1 MVVCLFERILSR
13 HYNIDEYRDIFVKKS
28 LDLYYKKTKE
38 LASWLRAV
46 DYTFLFCYDSQIR
59 AFANVLSNHI
69 QAKSSNNYEININ
82 IPNSKSTRNIERIKK
97 CYIFACKNKFKIIL
111 DKIFRIHKCIGV
123 ITCRFNNLNNHFVSI
138 EDTCKGIFKKTP
150 KKYLSYYIDI
160 LLNSKNGVWI
170 KVFSEFENFEE
181 NIDKDKMIEIFKTTQ
196 REMLCFSHLNCTLY
210 IIDKS
215 DLALDEST
223 YRKKFLKKSIK
234 NRYKISFHSTLPNI
248 KNETTVFLLRQTDKF
263 ETYFFVTE
271 FEYLYSTKK
280 SDDSEYK
287 FKILLKFSSF
297 TFEFH
302 FNWYVTKHPFNRFRP
317 DSLYYIYVIAG
328 KFPIYLKFH
337 LIQNEIYFR
346 IEKSITIV
354 PSSNCDYIRN
364 LQNPDRDFTLQQ
376 LFYYFII
383 WYLKDK
389 DSVEFNIFHI

>member
-1 MVVCLFERILSR
+1 MRTVCYFVKKNTFLFHIFIVVCLFERILSR
-13 HYNIDEYRDIFVKKS
+13 NYNIDEYRDIFVKKS
-28 LDLYYKKTKE
+28 LDLYYKKTKG

-82 IPNSKSTRNIERIKK
+82 IPNSKSTRNIERIK
-97 CYIFACKNKFKIIL
+97 L
-111 DKIFRIHKCIGV
+111 
-123 ITCRFNNLNNHFVSI
+123 NNLNNHFVSI
-138 EDTCKGIFKKTP
+138 EDSCKGIFKKTP
-150 KKYLSYYIDI
+150 KKYLSYSIDI

-181 NIDKDKMIEIFKTTQ
+181 NIDEDKMIEIFKTTH
-196 REMLCFSHLNCTLY
+196 REMLCFSHLNYTLY

-215 DLALDEST
+215 DLELDEST
-223 YRKKFLKKSIK
+223 YRKKVLKKSIK

-248 KNETTVFLLRQTDKF
+248 TNETTVFLLRQTFKF

-271 FEYLYSTKK
+271 FEYLHSTRK

-297 TFEFH
+297 TFGFD

-328 KFPIYLKFH
+328 KFLIYLKFR

-364 LQNPDRDFTLQQ
+364 LQNPDQDFTLQQ
-376 LFYYFII
+376 LFYYLVF
-383 WYLKDK
+383 KR
-389 DSVEFNIFHI
+389 